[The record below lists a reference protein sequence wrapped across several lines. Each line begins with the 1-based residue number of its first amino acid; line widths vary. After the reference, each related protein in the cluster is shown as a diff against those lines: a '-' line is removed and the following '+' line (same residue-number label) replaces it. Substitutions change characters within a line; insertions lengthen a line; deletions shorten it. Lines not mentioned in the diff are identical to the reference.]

1 MRLTGNIIKSIVTEK
16 SLSLEA
22 AGKYVFQVTYET
34 SAGALKNELK
44 KLYGVDV
51 TAVNTIIL
59 PGKKRRKGKTGKYMK
74 TAQRKKM
81 IVTLKKGQKLDV
93 MPKE

>member
-1 MRLTGNIIKSIVTEK
+1 MKISSNIIKPIVTEK
-16 SLSLEA
+16 SLSLED
-22 AGKYVFQVTYET
+22 AGKYVFEVTYET
-34 SAGALKNELK
+34 SAGALKKELK
-44 KLYGVDV
+44 HIYGVDI

-59 PGKKRRKGKTGKYMK
+59 PGKKRRMGRTQKYRK

-93 MPKE
+93 VPKE

>member
-1 MRLTGNIIKSIVTEK
+1 MKLTANIIKSIVTEK
-16 SLSLEA
+16 SLSLEP
-22 AGKYVFQVTYET
+22 AGKYVFEVTYET
-34 SAGALKNELK
+34 SAGTLKNDLK
-44 KLYGVDV
+44 KMYGVDV

-59 PGKKRRKGKTGKYMK
+59 PGKKRRMGKPGKYGK